1 VSSRIYCVFLA
12 KELRTAMKWKT
23 LAALLVGALALGSAS
38 PGTAAPKSASMPTIP
53 IVSWQLKNGLRVVFS
68 PHRRVPVVTVQV
80 WYHVG
85 SKNEHKGIRG
95 VAHMFEHLMFKGSK
109 SVRPER
115 HARMLTALGGSI
127 NAFTTNDVTAYH
139 NTLPRQYLGFALR
152 LEAERMRNL
161 LLTPAA
167 LKSER
172 EVVKEEKR
180 QRMENS
186 PIGRS
191 LEAIHALSYTKHP
204 YAWTPAGDI
213 GDLESTKLATY
224 QRFYQT
230 YYAPNNATLVVVGD
244 VSEKD
249 VRSLA
254 QKVFGAIPRGK
265 ARPKVGAVEPPQK
278 AQRVQRAD
286 WASQLNVVLGAYHV
300 PPAKHDD
307 IAPLAVLSTILS
319 SGRSSRLYKQLV
331 RRKKLAVAAGGFV
344 RELEHPGL
352 FYLYALGLP
361 GKSGV
366 DKLQRAL
373 LDQVALVQKKGV
385 SKAELAKAKNQL
397 TTGQLRGISTV
408 TGLANQIGESTYLH
422 GDPKAFL
429 DDLQQLSK
437 VTAKDV
443 QRVATQYLQPTN
455 FSVVLL
461 PAGAGKSAGKT
472 AGKTSRKAATKKAG
486 GAK

>member
-1 VSSRIYCVFLA
+1 
-12 KELRTAMKWKT
+12 MKWKT
-23 LAALLVGALALGSAS
+23 LVALLVGALGLGSAR
-38 PGTAAPKSASMPTIP
+38 SASAGPMTPSKTKMATPKIP
-53 IVSWQLKNGLRVVFS
+53 IATWQLKNGMQVVFS

-109 SVRPER
+109 RVRPEQ

-139 NTLPRQYLGFALR
+139 NTLPKQYLAFAMG

-180 QRMENS
+180 QRLENS

-191 LEAIHALSYTKHP
+191 LEAIHALAFRKHP
-204 YAWTPAGDI
+204 YNWTPAGDI
-213 GDLESTKLATY
+213 ADLQSTKLATY
-224 QRFYQT
+224 RSFYET

-244 VSEKD
+244 VSEKT
-249 VRSLA
+249 VRDLA
-254 QKVFGAIPRGK
+254 EKVFGPIQRGK
-265 ARPKVGAVEPPQK
+265 TPPKISAIEPPQK
-278 AQRVQRAD
+278 TRRELRAS

-300 PPAKHDD
+300 PPAKHHD
-307 IAPLAVLSTILS
+307 IPPLAVLSAILS

-331 RRKKLAVAAGGFV
+331 RRKKLAVSAGGFV
-344 RELEHPGL
+344 RKLEHPGL

-361 GKSGV
+361 GKSDV
-366 DKLQRAL
+366 NELERSL

-385 SKAELAKAKNQL
+385 SKTELAKAKNQL
-397 TTGQLRGISTV
+397 TTAQLRGLSTV
-408 TGLANQIGESTYLH
+408 SGLANQIGESTYLH
-422 GDPKAFL
+422 GDPKAFV
-429 DDLQQLSK
+429 DDLQQLAK
-437 VTAKDV
+437 VTIKDV
-443 QRVATQYLQPTN
+443 QRVAKTYLRPDN

-461 PAGAGKSAGKT
+461 PAGSG
-472 AGKTSRKAATKKAG
+472 KKAG
-486 GAK
+486 EKAEGAK